1 MNSVRTIYLID
12 DDDIFRLYAERMLAQ
27 LECSAQ
33 VYSFCSAQDALDQL
47 HQDHA
52 RGATPPAL
60 IFVDINMPV
69 LDGWDFMD
77 QLTRFSGVEAIRV
90 YLVSSSIF
98 EEDERKAAKYTWLQG
113 FLHKP
118 LRREALKDILVAAGL
133 IQPQKALN
141 RTLVTLGN

>member
-27 LECSAQ
+27 LECLAEVCSFSSAQ
-33 VYSFCSAQDALDQL
+33 NALDQL
-47 HQDHA
+47 QKDSA
-52 RGATPPAL
+52 LGATPPAL

-69 LDGWDFMD
+69 LDGWDFLD
-77 QLTRFSGVEAIRV
+77 QLTRHGRAVASRV

-98 EEDERKAAKYTWLQG
+98 EEDERKAAKYPRLQG

-118 LRREALKDILVAAGL
+118 LKRDALKDILVAAGL
-133 IQPQKALN
+133 IQPQKGLN